1 MTFSIYL
8 LDTISAYFHFFIVHH
23 VAMATVLSK
32 GTRAFERH
40 PLLQMNIKVIFQ
52 FVNRGGGG
60 ITW

>member
-8 LDTISAYFHFFIVHH
+8 LDTISSYFHFFI
-23 VAMATVLSK
+23 AMATVLSK
-32 GTRAFERH
+32 GTRALEKH

-52 FVNRGGGG
+52 FVNRGGEG